1 MHALAG
7 AAVVFRRTLRR
18 VPTLGVL
25 LCCWLAATPLR
36 AQPAGDVEQ
45 RASAH
50 FDRGVAL
57 YEDGSLDAAL
67 VEFERAYALVP
78 SYRLLYNLGQIQAE
92 RHDYAAALGHFERY
106 LQEGGEELPEA
117 RRTEV
122 REQLEKLRERVG
134 ELWVTTDVAQATLFV
149 DDELSATLPLER
161 ALPINAGVS
170 RLRLESP
177 GHRSVTRVL
186 KVAGGDQLRLSL
198 PLGEPIEA
206 SKDGP
211 EAGNTRAVSNYRPA
225 WIVAASALA
234 LGAGTLTFGL
244 LAGKADRSVER
255 ELDRIPV
262 RSEQLDEQRGRL
274 KTFAG
279 LTDGFAVATAI
290 AVGVAAYLAIDPPK
304 TKARARDLTLRRSLR
319 VLASERGFALHGV
332 F

>member
-1 MHALAG
+1 MI
-7 AAVVFRRTLRR
+7 VVSFAW
-18 VPTLGVL
+18 
-25 LCCWLAATPLR
+25 LCATPLR
-36 AQPAGDVEQ
+36 AQPASELEQ

-50 FDRGVAL
+50 FDRGVEL

-67 VEFERAYALVP
+67 VEFERAYELVP

-92 RHDYAAALGHFERY
+92 RHNYAAALGHFQRY
-106 LQEGGEELPEA
+106 LQQGGVELPES
-117 RRTEV
+117 RRKEV
-122 REQLEKLRERVG
+122 EEQLEKLRERVG

-149 DDELSATLPLER
+149 DDELSATLPLQR
-161 ALPINAGVS
+161 AIPIDAGVS

-198 PLGEPIEA
+198 PLGAPIEA
-206 SKDGP
+206 SEDG
-211 EAGNTRAVSNYRPA
+211 ASADDGAVAVANYRPA

-234 LGAGTLTFGL
+234 LGGATLTFGL
-244 LAGKADRSVER
+244 LARTADRSVER
-255 ELDRIPV
+255 ELDRFPV

-279 LTDGFAVATAI
+279 LTDGFAITTAI
-290 AVGVAAYLAIDPPK
+290 AVAVAAYLAIDPPK
-304 TKARARDLTLRRSLR
+304 SKARARDLTLRRSLR
-319 VLASERGFALHGV
+319 VLASGRGVALHGD